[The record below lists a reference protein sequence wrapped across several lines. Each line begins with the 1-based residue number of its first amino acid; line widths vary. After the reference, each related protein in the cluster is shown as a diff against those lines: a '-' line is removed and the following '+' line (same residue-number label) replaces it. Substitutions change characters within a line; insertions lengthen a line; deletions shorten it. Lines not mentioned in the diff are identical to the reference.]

1 MASDLR
7 RDTAVQRIKEA
18 PGWYTAD
25 LPDAWSWQTP
35 AGGALM
41 TVAMRAMAAEI
52 ADPSYKPLS
61 ATTLFCSPVPSG
73 PMEIR
78 VEILRRGNAA
88 VQVRA
93 ALSSTRLPGPG
104 LEVSATFGRERQAF
118 DVVGA
123 SPPPVP
129 PPSLCPLFDEHGPHR
144 LGAFP
149 FLRNVEVRLA
159 QGYPFWAT
167 SFLAANPGVTKLD
180 EEPARFSRWFRY
192 LVPQMEPDGTL
203 DPLAIPP
210 IADTMPASLAN
221 KLGPSA
227 GPFRAPSLDLTVH
240 FLDPART
247 QHLLVATYTRRARA
261 GYATAEAEI
270 WTEDGKLCAYS
281 TQTMMLRMPK
291 VEREPV

>member
-7 RDTAVQRIKEA
+7 RDTAVQKIKEA

-25 LPDAWSWQTP
+25 LSDAWNWQTP

-41 TVAMRAMAAEI
+41 TVAMRAMVAEI
-52 ADPSYKPLS
+52 ADPSYRPLS
-61 ATTLFCSPVPSG
+61 ANTVFCSPVPSG

-104 LEVSATFGRERQAF
+104 LEVSATFTRDRQGIDMF
-118 DVVGA
+118 GA
-123 SPPPVP
+123 APPDVP
-129 PPSLCPLFDEHGPHR
+129 PPEQCPVFDEQGPHR

-149 FLRNVEVRLA
+149 FLKNVEVRLA
-159 QGYPFWAT
+159 QGYPYWARA
-167 SFLAANPGVTKLD
+167 FLERNPGVYRKD
-180 EEPARFSRWFRY
+180 DEPARFARWYRY
-192 LVPQMEPDGTL
+192 HVPQMEADGTL

-210 IADTMPASLAN
+210 IADTMPSAIAN
-221 KLGPSA
+221 KLGA
-227 GPFRAPSLDLTVH
+227 EGPPFHAPSLDLTVH

-247 QHLLVATYTRRARA
+247 EHLLVATYARRARA

-270 WTEDGKLCAYS
+270 WTADGGLCAYS
-281 TQTMMLRMPK
+281 TQTMMLRGRK
-291 VEREPV
+291 TV